1 MLHGSPGLNSLQQL
15 AHKNIQLLS
24 SLAWSISVLA
34 MFYVYSNVERSSMSV
49 LAMFYVH
56 VLSNV
61 ERIFSL
67 KFRIVFVISTC
78 FFHGASHFL
87 KTCNCTNS
95 LMYVYFH
102 SLNIFCSMQ
111 TYSLSMFPFY
121 QTEMRTRIFPFSLVL
136 LSLPTLSNCPE

>member
-1 MLHGSPGLNSLQQL
+1 MY
-15 AHKNIQLLS
+15 
-24 SLAWSISVLA
+24 
-34 MFYVYSNVERSSMSV
+34 YVFSNVERSSMSV
-49 LAMFYVH
+49 LAMFYVF
-56 VLSNV
+56 SNV
-61 ERIFSL
+61 ERSHIYWSFTKRYKNGENNMQDVILVYRVRIFSL

-78 FFHGASHFL
+78 FFHWASHFL

-102 SLNIFCSMQ
+102 SLNIFCSIQ
-111 TYSLSMFPFY
+111 TYSQSMFPFY